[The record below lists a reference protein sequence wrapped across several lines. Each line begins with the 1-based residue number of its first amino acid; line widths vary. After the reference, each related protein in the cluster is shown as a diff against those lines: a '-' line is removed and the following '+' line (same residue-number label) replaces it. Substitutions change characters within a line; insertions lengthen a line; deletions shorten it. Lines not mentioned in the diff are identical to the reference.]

1 MKSLRNKVILSGI
14 VLLFAFIATI
24 GSTYA
29 WFTVSTSTEI
39 EEMTLNV
46 TAADNLLLRIADGT
60 ENTQTLAWMQD
71 ASNYKT
77 YISLADIQAA
87 NYLIGT
93 DPSSAWRLQPS
104 TVLTE
109 TVAANYGKTLA
120 YLPNIGETI
129 AQDGERTYGAAS
141 ANSYT
146 GQYIH
151 LQFWLLSQSEEDQV
165 IQLSDFD
172 INVDGLTTNTTEQNA
187 IANAVRLSIWL
198 DDTEYY
204 DDVNDPD
211 TGGTNNTAFLFGNDD
226 LYDFEFL
233 TGQTGFD
240 GLNAS
245 NNVAPTTT
253 ANFPVNTPADI
264 ATLNPDLFTVTFN
277 TPTKIN
283 VLIYIEGWDGHA
295 TNDIILA
302 AFNVSFGFKYKEV

>member
-60 ENTQTLAWMQD
+60 ENGQTIAWMQD
-71 ASNYKT
+71 ASNYST

-87 NYLIGT
+87 GKQIGINPDT
-93 DPSSAWRLQPS
+93 DWRLQPS

-129 AQDGERTYGAAS
+129 AQGGERTYGAAS
-141 ANSYT
+141 ANSHT

-151 LQFWLLSQSEEDQV
+151 LEFWLLSQSEEPQV

-172 INVDGLTTNTTEQNA
+172 INVDGITTNTTEQNA

-198 DDTEYY
+198 DDTKYY

-226 LYDFEFL
+226 EYDFEFF
-233 TGQTGFD
+233 TGQTGYD
-240 GLNAS
+240 GLNED

-283 VLIYIEGWDGHA
+283 VLIYIEGWDAHA
-295 TNDIILA
+295 SNDIILA
-302 AFNVSFGFKYKEV
+302 AFNVSFGFKYKE